1 MRKYKMKHQKMSGNN
16 MAAKSQEQKVK
27 DFTNTTITVTAKA
40 AERVKNA
47 MKLEGKDGWALRMGV
62 EGGGCSGMNY
72 KMTFDDNQ
80 GEMDKVMESNGIRIF
95 CDLKS
100 WLYVRGIEIDFSD
113 DMLNGGF
120 KIHNPNA
127 NRTCGCGTSF
137 SV

>member
-1 MRKYKMKHQKMSGNN
+1 MKHQKMSGNN
-16 MAAKSQEQKVK
+16 MATKSQEQKVK

>member
-1 MRKYKMKHQKMSGNN
+1 MAEQSQDQKI
-16 MAAKSQEQKVK
+16 E
-27 DFTNTTITVTAKA
+27 DFSNATITVTAKA

-72 KMTFDDNQ
+72 QMTFEEKQ
-80 GEMDKVMESNGIRIF
+80 GEMDKVIESNGLKIL

-100 WLYVRGIEIDFSD
+100 WLYLKGLEVNYSD
-113 DMLNGGF
+113 DLLNGGF

>member
-1 MRKYKMKHQKMSGNN
+1 MAEQSQDQKI
-16 MAAKSQEQKVK
+16 E
-27 DFTNTTITVTAKA
+27 DFSNATITVTAKA

-72 KMTFDDNQ
+72 QMTFEEKQ
-80 GEMDKVMESNGIRIF
+80 GEMDKVIESNGLKIL

-100 WLYVRGIEIDFSD
+100 WLYLKGLEVNYSD
-113 DMLNGGF
+113 DLLNGGF

-127 NRTCGCGTSF
+127 NSTCGCGTSF

>member
-1 MRKYKMKHQKMSGNN
+1 
-16 MAAKSQEQKVK
+16 MADKTQEQLVEN
-27 DFTNTTITVTAKA
+27 FSNATITVTAKA
-40 AERVKNA
+40 IERIKNA
-47 MKLEGKDGWALRMGV
+47 MKLENKEGWALRMGV

-72 KMTFDDNQ
+72 KMTFEHKQ
-80 GEMDKVMESNGIRIF
+80 GEMDKVIESNGLTIF

-100 WLYVRGIEIDFSD
+100 WLYLRGLEIDFSD

>member
-1 MRKYKMKHQKMSGNN
+1 
-16 MAAKSQEQKVK
+16 MAEQTQEQKLEE
-27 DFTNTTITVTAKA
+27 FTNATITVTLKA
-40 AERVKNA
+40 IKKIKNA
-47 MKLEGKDGWALRMGV
+47 MKVEGKDSWMLRMGV

-72 KMTFDDNQ
+72 KMTFDEKP
-80 GEMDKVMESNGIRIF
+80 GEMDKVIESNGLKIL

-100 WLYVRGIEIDFSD
+100 WLYLKGLEVDFSD
-113 DMLNGGF
+113 DLLNGGF

>member
-1 MRKYKMKHQKMSGNN
+1 MTEKTQN
-16 MAAKSQEQKVK
+16 QLVE
-27 DFTNTTITVTAKA
+27 DFANATITITQNAID
-40 AERVKNA
+40 RVKNA
-47 MKLEGKDGWALRMGV
+47 MKNEDKEGWALRMGV

-72 KMTFDDNQ
+72 KMTFEEKQ
-80 GEMDKVMESNGIRIF
+80 GAMDKVIESGGLKIL

-100 WLYVRGIEIDFSD
+100 WLYLSGLEIDFSN

>member
-1 MRKYKMKHQKMSGNN
+1 MTEKTHKQKL
-16 MAAKSQEQKVK
+16 A
-27 DFTNTTITVTAKA
+27 DFTSATITVTPRAINKI
-40 AERVKNA
+40 KNA
-47 MKLEGKDGWALRMGV
+47 MKVDGKDGWMLRMGV

-72 KMTFDDNQ
+72 KMTFDETP
-80 GEMDKVMESNGIRIF
+80 GEMDKVMESNGLKIL

-100 WLYVRGIEIDFSD
+100 WLYLKGLEVDFSD
-113 DMLNGGF
+113 DLLNGGF

>member
-1 MRKYKMKHQKMSGNN
+1 MAENTLQQKLS
-16 MAAKSQEQKVK
+16 E
-27 DFTNTTITVTAKA
+27 FTNATITLTPKA
-40 AERVKNA
+40 SKKVKNA
-47 MKLEGKDGWALRMGV
+47 MQAEGKDGWMLRMGI

-72 KMTFDDNQ
+72 KMTFAEKP
-80 GEMDKVMESNGIRIF
+80 GAMDKMIESNGMKIL

-100 WLYVRGIEIDFSD
+100 WLYLKGLEVDYSD
-113 DMLNGGF
+113 DLLNGGF

>member
-1 MRKYKMKHQKMSGNN
+1 MSE
-16 MAAKSQEQKVK
+16 KTQDKLVE
-27 DFTNTTITVTAKA
+27 DFANATISVTPKA

-47 MKLEGKDGWALRMGV
+47 MKMEGKEGWALRMGV

-72 KMTFDDNQ
+72 QMTFEEKQ
-80 GEMDKVMESNGIRIF
+80 GEMDKVIECNGLKIL

-100 WLYVRGIEIDFSD
+100 WLYIRGLEIDFSE

>member
-1 MRKYKMKHQKMSGNN
+1 
-16 MAAKSQEQKVK
+16 MADKTQEQLVEN
-27 DFTNTTITVTAKA
+27 FANATITVTAKA
-40 AERVKNA
+40 IERIKNA
-47 MKLEGKDGWALRMGV
+47 MKLENKEGWVLRMGV

-72 KMTFDDNQ
+72 KMTFEHKQ
-80 GEMDKVMESNGIRIF
+80 GAMDKVIESNGLTIF

-100 WLYVRGIEIDFSD
+100 WLYLRGLEIDFSD